1 NVLFTQSDFTAA
13 FADVDGDSLAKIRI
27 ESLPAHGSLKLGNSN
42 VTANQQINLSNLGD
56 LRYVPEQFFFGA
68 DTFSWSGSD
77 GSLYSSPAQATL
89 NISPQNDPPTLDLN
103 GPGSG
108 TGFTATFVAGG
119 SPVVI
124 AGSNLDINDIDS
136 ETMQS
141 ATVIIV
147 NRQHGSREILD
158 AAPRGAAGAKTSSA
172 GSGGRVLT
180 GVGTIANYEKALKT
194 VTCQISADVAN
205 PSTSAIRG
213 PSFRVSAG
221 EDNSN

>member
-1 NVLFTQSDFTAA
+1 
-13 FADVDGDSLAKIRI
+13 
-27 ESLPAHGSLKLGNSN
+27 
-42 VTANQQINLSNLGD
+42 
-56 LRYVPEQFFFGA
+56 
-68 DTFSWSGSD
+68 SD

-158 AAPRGAAGAKTSSA
+158 ADTTGTAITKNFSA
-172 GSGGRVLT
+172 GSGVLFLT
-180 GVGTIANYEKALKT
+180 GVDTIANYEKVLKT
-194 VTCQISADVAN
+194 VTYQISADVAN
-205 PSTSAIRG
+205 PNTSVIRDV
-213 PSFRVSAG
+213 SFRVNDG
-221 EDNSN
+221 EDNSNDAVTK